1 MFSKSKTG
9 KELVSTTP
17 GSRTISIVSGSAV
30 IKGEICIEDDLRID
44 GNVDGDIHSEGK
56 VVIGPEGKVKGKITG
71 KAVEVHGKIF
81 GDVAVSDIVILR
93 ASCYYEGHIIAR
105 NIEIEPGAKFFGN
118 CQMEREGNKD
128 TLEIDKVGSTNHIVS
143 STLVVDEMVKEDI

>member
-9 KELVSTTP
+9 RESVSATP

-30 IKGEICIEDDLRID
+30 IKGEISIEDDLRID

-56 VVIGPEGKVKGKITG
+56 VVIGPEGTVKGKITG
-71 KAVEVHGKIF
+71 KAVEVNGKIF
-81 GDVAVSDIVILR
+81 GDVTVSDIVVLR

-118 CQMEREGNKD
+118 CQMERDGKKETPEKG
-128 TLEIDKVGSTNHIVS
+128 KVGSTSHVAS
-143 STLVVDEMVKEDI
+143 SVPVADKMVKEEI